1 MPPLRDRIGDV
12 EVLVTHFLELA
23 SRRLGKH
30 FEGIAQDFMSYAQS
44 HSWPGNV
51 RELRNMVDRCA
62 ILSTGVTLERHVEI
76 EDWTPGQ
83 HVPDSSSGS
92 YEPVTLEE
100 AERRTILNALE
111 HASGIVEGPDGA
123 ARVLDIHPSTLRGRM
138 RRLGIKRVRTSSS
151 ER

>member
-1 MPPLRDRIGDV
+1 
-12 EVLVTHFLELA
+12 
-23 SRRLGKH
+23 
-30 FEGIAQDFMSYAQS
+30 MSYAQS

-123 ARVLDIHPSTLRGRM
+123 ARPRHPPQHPSRSNAPATDQACKNLFVGEVRLNRGALR
-138 RRLGIKRVRTSSS
+138 
-151 ER
+151 